1 MTPSYHFASRIDE
14 IGLSMIRQIMM
25 KAKGCVNLGI
35 GEPDFF
41 APNVIREEAH
51 RILEEEKT
59 GYSPTAGIA
68 ELREA
73 VWRYHGS
80 LSDHEVC
87 ITNGSQEALFDLL
100 FALVEPGD
108 EVLVPDPGFAAYPTV
123 ARLAGATPV
132 SYPLNREDG
141 FRLPQ
146 RLLEKNLSA
155 RSCVI
160 VLNSPSNPTGQCLD
174 REQMHFIA
182 QLAEKKNLVILSDE
196 IYRELHYLEEKP
208 VSMAEVTDRA
218 VIVSGISKMAS
229 MTGWR
234 IGWACGPMEIIEKA
248 TVMHQYTAT
257 CAPTLAQKA
266 ALKIFTKEGQEAIRA
281 QRKLLGETLQ
291 FLCPWIETE
300 LDRRFVR
307 PQGAFYLM
315 LSVEDLPMDSFTV
328 CSQLL
333 QDGVATIP
341 GSAFGPQGEGFLRLS
356 FACEREKLEAGLNL
370 LKKGLT
376 RLSNS

>member
-1 MTPSYHFASRIDE
+1 MTPSYRFANRINE
-14 IGLSMIRQIMM
+14 IGLSMIRQIML

-51 RILEEEKT
+51 RILEEEKI
-59 GYSPTAGIA
+59 GYSATAGIA

-80 LSDHEVC
+80 HSDHEVC

-100 FALVEPGD
+100 FALVESGD

-132 SYPLNREDG
+132 SYPLNRRDG

-146 RLLEKNLSA
+146 RLLEKHLSS
-155 RSCVI
+155 RSRVI

-182 QLAEKKNLVILSDE
+182 QLAEEKNLVILSDE

-208 VSMAEVTDRA
+208 ATMAEVTDRA
-218 VIVSGISKMAS
+218 VIVSGVSKMAS

-234 IGWACGPMEIIEKA
+234 IGWACGPREIIEKA
-248 TVMHQYTAT
+248 TVMHQYAAT

-281 QRKLLGETLQ
+281 QRKLLRETLQ

-300 LDRRFVR
+300 LDRPFVR

-315 LSVEDLPMDSFTV
+315 LSIEDLPMDSFTV

-333 QDGVATIP
+333 HDGVATIP

-370 LKKGLT
+370 LKKGLS
-376 RLSNS
+376 RLSSG